1 MIIAPGWA
9 PFSLIIF
16 TNFLVS
22 ILEMATVLLLI
33 KNSLKFVSF
42 RQLLKVEGR
51 SLKVNKSKK

>member
-33 KNSLKFVSF
+33 KNLFAKNRPRFFNISYLFSHD
-42 RQLLKVEGR
+42 
-51 SLKVNKSKK
+51 